1 MKAQDVRRN
10 KIKEIISREA
20 IGSQEELNKAL
31 NKAGF
36 SLTQETLS
44 RDLKIMG
51 IVKTRDRSG
60 RYFYV
65 QDKIDSTQGSS
76 ALSIGEVTA
85 EFSGNILVLKTKAG
99 YASGLALDIDNLK
112 SDDIIGT
119 IAGDDTIF
127 AVIKETADR
136 KEIIIE
142 LNSLIAN
149 LTVIK

>member
-36 SLTQETLS
+36 SLTQATLS

-65 QDKIDSTQGSS
+65 QDKIDSKQGSS
-76 ALSIGEVTA
+76 ALSIGDVTA

>member
-36 SLTQETLS
+36 SLTQATLS

-65 QDKIDSTQGSS
+65 QDKIDSKQGSS